1 MPDLLVTAL
10 PSVAQALR
18 DLLLE
23 TGATTIERAA
33 CAVTLP
39 AIVTSTPGVVIAIEI
54 GTRANAAATTDTIP
68 AEVIGIGIVTTAIL
82 IGAEMTAIVEIER
95 GATTTAAGS

>member
-23 TGATTIERAA
+23 TGASTIERAA
-33 CAVTLP
+33 CVVTLP
-39 AIVTSTPGVVIAIEI
+39 AIVTSTPGVVIEI